1 VNPDRHILHMRTTL
15 WLILAVLAG
24 TLTLMAFAPYRLYW
38 IMPLSLAMLA
48 GILER
53 DGRHAFWIGYAWGLS
68 AYLCNFSWIYICLHD
83 VAGLP
88 MILAGGLTVLLPAYL
103 AVYPGVAAWL
113 VVRVGDRLQ
122 AGPVVRWLLLFPAAW
137 TLTEWLRGWV
147 LTGFPWGQIG
157 YSQITESPLSGFAP
171 VGGILLVTLT
181 VALSAGAISLV
192 VHHGKWRRLL
202 MLAGLVAVW
211 TAGAQLKQ
219 VPWTTPVGKPIT
231 VALAQGNVP
240 QSIKWDPVSFESTL
254 SLYAQQIAHTRADL
268 MILPETALP
277 VFLDQLPPAY
287 VSMLT
292 NLARGNGMELA
303 LGIPRRSDKNPNA
316 YLNAVV
322 ALTSP
327 GLPYYAKNHLVP
339 FGEFIP
345 LPWLTG
351 WLYQLMNMP
360 MAGFSSGGADQA
372 PIELAGQQIAFNVC
386 YEDSFGEELI
396 GPAARSTMLANVSNL
411 AWFGQ
416 SAAAS
421 QHLQL
426 AQARALETG
435 RFMLRSTNTG
445 MTAIVRP
452 DGSVDAIAAPFT
464 RQVLLGYAQG
474 RTGLTPYMRHGNW
487 PVLLLAALMLFAP
500 LAIGLVRRRRMPTP
514 AAQSIY
520 RDHL

>member
-1 VNPDRHILHMRTTL
+1 MRTTL

-88 MILAGGLTVLLPAYL
+88 APLAGGLTVLLPAYL
-103 AVYPGVAAWL
+103 ALYPGLAAWIA
-113 VVRVGDRLQ
+113 VRAGDRID
-122 AGPVVRWLLLFPAAW
+122 AGPAIRWLLLFPAAW
-137 TLTEWLRGWV
+137 TLTEWLRGWM

-157 YSQITESPLSGFAP
+157 YSQITESPLAGYAP
-171 VGGILLVTLT
+171 VGGILLVTLV

-192 VHHGKWRRLL
+192 VHHGNLRRAL
-202 MLAGLVAVW
+202 MLAGLAAVW
-211 TAGAQLKQ
+211 IGGAELKQ
-219 VPWTTPVGKPIT
+219 TEWTQPVGKPIT

-240 QSIKWDPVSFESTL
+240 QSLKWNPVSFDATL
-254 SLYAQQIAHTRADL
+254 ALYLQQIAQTRADL

-277 VFLDQLPPAY
+277 TFLDQLPPTY
-287 VSMLT
+287 VEILQ
-292 NLARGNGMELA
+292 NRARGNGMELA
-303 LGIPRRSDKNPNA
+303 LGIPRRSDKNA
-316 YLNAVV
+316 DDYLNAVV
-322 ALTSP
+322 ALTTP
-327 GLPYYAKNHLVP
+327 GLPFYAKDHLVP

-351 WLYQLMNMP
+351 WIYQLMNMP
-360 MAGFSSGGADQA
+360 MTGFSRGGHDQA
-372 PIELAGQQIAFNVC
+372 PLALAGQKIAFNVC

-445 MTAIVRP
+445 MTAIIRP
-452 DGSVDAIAAPFT
+452 DGAVDAIAAPFT

-474 RTGLTPYMRHGNW
+474 REGLTPYMRHGNW
-487 PVLLLAALMLFAP
+487 PVLLAAALMLLLP
-500 LAIGLVRRRRMPTP
+500 LAGRLRRR
-514 AAQSIY
+514 AAPVARY